1 MNLVNNPRQ
10 ITTLRAA
17 AVISSTIIG
26 VGILSFP
33 RYMTAAG
40 NSSAPFIAVC
50 GVAFS
55 FISYWLLA
63 SLCQRFP
70 RETLFVFSRRLIGRP
85 LAAVFS
91 AVLLI
96 LFIVLTGLTVRQ
108 FGDVATTVLYKKTP
122 IEATIFLM
130 LFLCLLSS
138 RRNIVKFSYIHFF
151 YLPLIVG
158 SIAFTVLISL
168 KSVDLLNLQPV
179 LMPPT
184 PVFWKGVR
192 DASYLF
198 QSSFVVVLLIPFME
212 KPKQAVRAGALAIT
226 MSGAVYVLIV
236 IASLG
241 MFGAEETK
249 LLIYPTLEMARSAA
263 FGEGFLERLD
273 AIFIIIWVISV
284 YTTVYT
290 TYYISAYL
298 LQNLFAFR
306 DQRMT
311 SSMLLP
317 LMFIISLMPS
327 NVFESYRW
335 SLQLGEAG
343 MILMFGYPL
352 LLWLIYL
359 IRRLTGKEASS

>member
-1 MNLVNNPRQ
+1 LNNPRQ

-33 RYMTAAG
+33 RYMAVAG
-40 NSSAPFIAVC
+40 NSSAPF
-50 GVAFS
+50 VAFS
-55 FISYWLLA
+55 GVVMSFFDYWLLV

-70 RETLFVFSRRLIGRP
+70 QESLFVFSRRLIGRH
-85 LAAVFS
+85 LASFFTVM
-91 AVLLI
+91 LLL
-96 LFIVLTGLTVRQ
+96 LFIGLTGITARQ

-130 LFLCLLSS
+130 LLICLLSS

-151 YLPLIVG
+151 YLPLIIG
-158 SIAFTVLISL
+158 SILLTVLISL
-168 KSVDLLNLQPV
+168 ENVDLLNLQPI

-184 PVFWKGVR
+184 LKFWNGSR
-192 DASYLF
+192 EASYLF
-198 QSSFVVVLLIPFME
+198 QSSFVITLLIPFME
-212 KPKQAVRAGALAIT
+212 KPKQAVRAGALAIV

-236 IASLG
+236 VASVG

-263 FGEGFLERLD
+263 FGEGLFERLD
-273 AIFIIIWVISV
+273 GIFIIIWVISV

-298 LQNLFAFR
+298 MQNLFALR
-306 DQRMT
+306 DQSMA

-317 LMFIISLMPS
+317 PMFALAMMPS
-327 NVFESYRW
+327 NIFEAYKWILHLSN
-335 SLQLGEAG
+335 AG
-343 MILMFGYPL
+343 MLLMFGYPL
-352 LLWLIYL
+352 LLWLAYL
-359 IRRLTGKEASS
+359 IRRSGREVSS